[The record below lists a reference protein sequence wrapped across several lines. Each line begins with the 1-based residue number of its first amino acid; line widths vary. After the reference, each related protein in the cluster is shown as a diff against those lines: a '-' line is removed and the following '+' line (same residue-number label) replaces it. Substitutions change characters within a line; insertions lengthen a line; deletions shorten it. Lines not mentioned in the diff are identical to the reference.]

1 MVLARGVTQ
10 GCCRSLYLVPF
21 EQDCVGGQQASQQEA
36 AAAAGT
42 NQYKSVALVAHSV
55 V

>member
-21 EQDCVGGQQASQQEA
+21 EQDCVGDQQASQQE

-42 NQYKSVALVAHSV
+42 NQYKSVALVAQSV